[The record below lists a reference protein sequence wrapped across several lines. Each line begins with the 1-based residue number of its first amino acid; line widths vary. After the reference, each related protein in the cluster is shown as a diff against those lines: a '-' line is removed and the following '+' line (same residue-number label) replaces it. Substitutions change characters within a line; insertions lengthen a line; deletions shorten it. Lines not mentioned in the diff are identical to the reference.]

1 MTMKE
6 SETKG
11 KLKKYFSIIIQF
23 KPHIVLIHL
32 IQKSIYAAIIPREET
47 QSNILIFF
55 ALTENK

>member
-1 MTMKE
+1 MTEKK

-11 KLKKYFSIIIQF
+11 KLKSISAF

-32 IQKSIYAAIIPREET
+32 IHKCIYAAIIPRVEI

-55 ALTENK
+55 AQTENK